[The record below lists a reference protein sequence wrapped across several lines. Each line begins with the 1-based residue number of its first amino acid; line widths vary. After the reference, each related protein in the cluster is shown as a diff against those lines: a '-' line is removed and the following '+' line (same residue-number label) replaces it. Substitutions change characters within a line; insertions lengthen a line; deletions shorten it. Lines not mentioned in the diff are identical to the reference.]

1 MGAFLLAKEDNKGFD
16 RAKALQVFA
25 TMGLK
30 SPDEFSIGGWKL
42 WSWKKIRSAE
52 PQYCSMGNALLICSG
67 TPVYRGSHNL
77 EESLQHIMNDL
88 VNDRFDFNNTRGS
101 YSMIYSPNG
110 KDLKVITDQAGIAN
124 VYFDNNAG
132 AISSSFLA
140 IIFGLKQQVTL
151 NKMAATEVITCGR
164 LIGPDTLFNE
174 ILRLE
179 ISLTDSIGELPV
191 IKDTTLLDFPE
202 IPASSFN
209 ESVEEQIAAI
219 NSYFSDVKNFGD
231 HYGVDSGLTA
241 GHDSRMMLIEARK
254 YFRNFQVHSFWRK
267 SKDLEL
273 TIAEQVAQK
282 AGLQLKVVEGKHQ
295 LDKTEEQLKVTL
307 KKSLYF
313 YDGHIRMHCFLME
326 DYHTIEHRTEI
337 LGDKQL
343 GMNGIGGEQYRNEW
357 HMELPKWS
365 LNYFTRY
372 ALTYHLSGRCFT
384 DAAFETEY
392 FNYLQKKLL
401 RKLGL
406 KSDIKSIPKKYIQKY
421 YNELYVASLMGVR
434 TNAEN
439 ALGHFITPFIDRQLT
454 RTSYKALYHH
464 GISFDFQQAM
474 IRKMDPGLASV
485 KSGYGY
491 SFAEGEPVK
500 KKLKYLVKE
509 FTPAGV
515 YQDKLDKKFET
526 AGNKDFLQYKSRYK
540 IFADSVSFMQQ
551 YQLPLDEKIFTSRPD
566 IMPVYL
572 SLAYFLYFLSG
583 EGRLDSR

>member
-1 MGAFLLAKEDNKGFD
+1 MGAFLLVKKNNTGFHT
-16 RAKALQVFA
+16 AKALEVFD

-30 SPDEFSIGGWKL
+30 TPDEFTIGDWNL
-42 WSWKKIRSAE
+42 WSWKKIRSNE
-52 PQYCSMGNALLICSG
+52 PQFCSMGTALLICSG

-77 EESLQHIMNDL
+77 GESLQHMLNDL
-88 VNDRFDFNNTRGS
+88 VNDCFNFNNSRGS
-101 YSMIYSPNG
+101 YSLVYSPNG
-110 KDLKVITDQAGIAN
+110 KDLKIITDQAGIAN

-140 IIFGLKQQVTL
+140 IVFGLKQQVTL

-174 ILRLE
+174 IKRLE
-179 ISLTDSIGELPV
+179 ISLTDRICELPV
-191 IKDTTLLDFPE
+191 VNDKALLDFPE
-202 IPASSFN
+202 IPTSAFN
-209 ESVEEQIAAI
+209 ESVNEQIAAI
-219 NSYFSDVKNFGD
+219 DSYFSDVKNFGD
-231 HYGVDSGLTA
+231 NYGVDSGLTA

-254 YFRNFQVHSFWRK
+254 YFKNFQVHSFWRK

-295 LDKTEEQLKVTL
+295 LDKTEEQLKETL

-326 DYHTIEHRTEI
+326 DYHTIEHRSEI

-365 LNYFTRY
+365 LKYFTRF

-384 DAAFETEY
+384 DAAFENEY
-392 FNYLQKKLL
+392 FNYLEEKLL

-406 KSDIKSIPKKYIQKY
+406 KSGTKSIPKKYIQKY

-464 GISFDFQQAM
+464 GISFEFQQAM

-491 SFAEGEPVK
+491 SFADGEPVK
-500 KKLKYLVKE
+500 KKIKYLVKE
-509 FTPAGV
+509 FTPAGI
-515 YQDKLDKKFET
+515 YQDKLDKKFES
-526 AGNKDFLQYKSRYK
+526 AGNKDFQHYKEKYK

-551 YQLPLDEKIFTSRPD
+551 YKLPLDEKIFTSRPD

-583 EGRLDSR
+583 EGRLDNR